1 MRQYEILD
9 MLKGLDPDQIKTF
22 RQEAIK
28 RLAELK
34 QEIEDPSKKTSRPF
48 CEVTKG
54 ADDD

>member
-1 MRQYEILD
+1 MSEYEILD
-9 MLKGLDPDQIKTF
+9 MLEGLDPDQIKTF

-34 QEIEDPSKKTSRPF
+34 QEIKYPNEKTSRPF